1 MKSSEIRLSEEQKNV
16 YESAMRGGNIVLLG
30 GAGSG
35 KSTVLT
41 RMVKD
46 FEEMGKTVGIC
57 APTGVAAHNVEG
69 QTIHSLFA
77 LGIGV
82 QNNTWRLYR
91 SVIDKIPNF
100 DVLIIDEISMCRND
114 VFEVVVRLLEAK
126 ERIPQMIVVGD
137 FWQNIPFVTDDDMQ
151 AFVMQW
157 GEAKE
162 VKFAFTTSAWK
173 RLGFE
178 VHFLKESQRQK
189 EDVRF
194 ATALNGVA
202 QGDFTAAKWIED
214 NSSEMP
220 FEKGVYLYA
229 RKSKVDERNKAELR
243 KIPGDTFVF
252 RAQYIGRKCK
262 LPLPEEIELK
272 VGARAMCRV
281 NFHEIGVMNG
291 TIGKIAAIDAKK
303 KMVILE
309 MEDGRKVPISEYE
322 FKEPVYD
329 SKTGKNIDSKV
340 VARQL
345 PLVPAYALTIDKA
358 QSLTLGKVNIDPE
371 CFREGQLYTALSRVR
386 NVKDLYLVREIMR
399 KDIKVSEVV
408 RTFYKENCGVKYH
421 RQCWESLEDVLVE
434 NRERDV
440 YECFKTRE

>member
-1 MKSSEIRLSEEQKNV
+1 MKSNEIRLSEEQKKV

-35 KSTVLT
+35 KSTV
-41 RMVKD
+41 MQKIVKD
-46 FEEMGKTVGIC
+46 FEKMGKTVGIC
-57 APTGVAAHNVEG
+57 APTGVAAQNVEG

-91 SVIDKIPNF
+91 RVVDKIPNF

-126 ERIPQMIVVGD
+126 EIIPQMIVVGD
-137 FWQNIPFVTDDDMQ
+137 FWQNIPFVKIDDMQ
-151 AFVMQW
+151 PFMMQW
-157 GEAKE
+157 GKAEE

-173 RLGFE
+173 RMGFE

-189 EDVRF
+189 NDVEF
-194 ATALNGVA
+194 AKALNGVA
-202 QGDFTAAKWIED
+202 QGDFAAAKWIED
-214 NSSEMP
+214 NSSKVP
-220 FEKGVYLYA
+220 FEKGIYLYDK
-229 RKSKVDERNKAELR
+229 RDKVNERNKVELE
-243 KIPGDTFVF
+243 KLPGDTFVF
-252 RAQYIGRKCK
+252 RAQYIGRKRE
-262 LPLPEEIELK
+262 LPVPEEIKLK

-291 TIGKIAAIDAKK
+291 SIGKIVAIDAEKK
-303 KMVILE
+303 LVILE
-309 MEDGRKVPISEYE
+309 MEDGRKVPIGEYE

-329 SKTGKNIDSKV
+329 SKTGKNIDTKV
-340 VARQL
+340 IARQI

-358 QSLTLGKVNIDPE
+358 QSLTLGNVNVDPE

-386 NVKDLYLVREIMR
+386 NVKDLYLVRGIMR
-399 KDIKVSEVV
+399 KDLKVNEVV
-408 RTFYKENCGVKYH
+408 RAFYKENCGVKYH
-421 RQCWESLEDVLVE
+421 RQ
-434 NRERDV
+434 
-440 YECFKTRE
+440 Y